1 MLTAPPGATPSYGTA
16 SFQRGEIGGAAITGL
31 HRRQRGRKHIR
42 RVQARDIQPGAPTVL
57 LVTSN
62 GPAHV
67 DINGG
72 PSGTNHPDLIDR
84 TAVIESN
91 LLPEGYIRPAIKV
104 PEGLASFGR
113 HNTGAAREC
122 QQRNR
127 NATNIHDSP
136 LECVKGERAAPLT
149 VTVKAWLAPKRNEV
163 KR

>member
-1 MLTAPPGATPSYGTA
+1 M
-16 SFQRGEIGGAAITGL
+16 TGL

-42 RVQARDIQPGAPTVL
+42 RVQACDVQPGAVNVL

-72 PSGTNHPDLIDR
+72 PSGTNHPDLIHG

-91 LLPEGYIRPAIKV
+91 LLSEGYIRPAVKV
-104 PEGLASFGR
+104 REGLPSFGR
-113 HNTGAAREC
+113 HGAGAAREC

-127 NATNIHDSP
+127 NAMNIHDSP
-136 LECVKGERAAPLT
+136 LECVKGEHAAL
-149 VTVKAWLAPKRNEV
+149 
-163 KR
+163 